1 MLDNKSVPGISK
13 EVSSTNPLV
22 KSYRTPELGDE
33 KYFHL
38 ISIDFKNHV
47 IWVRRNAN
55 DAQPLL

>member
-22 KSYRTPELGDE
+22 KSYPTPELGDE

-38 ISIDFKNHV
+38 ITY
-47 IWVRRNAN
+47 
-55 DAQPLL
+55 